1 MPDYFAAEK
10 AAYMAAVEDE
20 EACLLLE
27 KVDEHDLSGEEEH
40 GPIEP
45 FLEAGVAHFTLACY
59 SSSLSALNSGISQ
72 KRF

>member
-10 AAYMAAVEDE
+10 AAYMETAVEDE

-27 KVDEHDLSGEEEH
+27 KGRRALYLSGEEEQ

-45 FLEAGVAHFTLACY
+45 FLEAGVAHFYDWLAK
-59 SSSLSALNSGISQ
+59 Q
-72 KRF
+72 